1 MRILESEWKM
11 TFSAPIYSLLLMK
24 IEKNLKM
31 QISTKRKE
39 EERFMIF

>member
-31 QISTKRKE
+31 QISTKQNGKRRKGL
-39 EERFMIF
+39 